1 MEDRE
6 ESGWLSV
13 RAPHWAGAFCT
24 LIILCSLAPATAQ
37 PRLVL
42 AVADFVD
49 DSTDG
54 GLIRASQLS
63 TYLQQRLQAL
73 SGGRMQVVAG
83 DEIRAVMSAQGVT
96 PVDLLSR
103 SRAARVAAAVGASQ
117 IVTGRWYTLSLTHT
131 PEEPSGAAIRGSE
144 QNATAIFD
152 VWVVD
157 GVSGSVVLQA
167 SYTGRASG
175 LPSRLALLE
184 AAREALNQA
193 AVAIGQTR

>member
-1 MEDRE
+1 MRE
-6 ESGWLSV
+6 TV
-13 RAPHWAGAFCT
+13 RWTIVFGT
-24 LIILCSLAPATAQ
+24 LLLMGLAPATAQ
-37 PRLVL
+37 PGPVL
-42 AVADFVD
+42 AIADFVD
-49 DSTDG
+49 DATDG
-54 GLIRASQLS
+54 SLIQASQLS

-83 DEIRAVMSAQGVT
+83 NEIRAVMRAQGVT

-103 SRAARVAAAVGASQ
+103 SRAARVATAAGASQ
-117 IVTGRWYTLSLTHT
+117 IVTGRWYTLSLTHM
-131 PEEPSGAAIRGSE
+131 PDEPGAAIRGSE
-144 QNATAIFD
+144 QNATAILD

-175 LPSRLALLE
+175 LPSKLVLLE